1 MKVILI
7 KVFWLRYFR
16 DISKAFDKLEI
27 TNSPLKVFI
36 LKYFTKA
43 RNKGI
48 GQKTII
54 IRCNPLFCLLSTF
67 MFLMLIL
74 IRLDLPRRY

>member
-27 TNSPLKVFI
+27 TKTPLKVFV
-36 LKYFTKA
+36 LKYFTKV
-43 RNKGI
+43 RNKGV
-48 GQKTII
+48 GQHTK
-54 IRCNPLFCLLSTF
+54 S
-67 MFLMLIL
+67 LI
-74 IRLDLPRRY
+74 